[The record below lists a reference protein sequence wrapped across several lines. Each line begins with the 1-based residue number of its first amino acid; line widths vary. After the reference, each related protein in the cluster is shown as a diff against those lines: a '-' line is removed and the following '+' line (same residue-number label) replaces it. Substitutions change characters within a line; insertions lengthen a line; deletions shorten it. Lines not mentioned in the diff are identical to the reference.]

1 MAGQKRN
8 IFKLFI
14 QALKG
19 ENVDTTTGN
28 LDKVIF
34 MLAIPMIFEMFME
47 SLFAVV
53 DIFFVSKVSTQAVAV
68 VGLTESTLTIIYSL
82 GFGLSM
88 GATALVARRVGEKN
102 ITEAKVTAVQAIY
115 GGIGISLIISII
127 GLFYSRNILEM
138 MGASPAL
145 VDYGVS
151 YTRLMISGNITI
163 MLLFLINGIF
173 RGAGDAGIAM
183 RSLIIANGI
192 NIILDPMF
200 IFGIGP
206 FPELGLLGA
215 AVATNIGRTI
225 GVSYQIYHLLNGKS
239 LIHLKGK
246 IFGLKADIIAKLVKV
261 SAGATGQFII
271 ASSSWIFLMSIMSN
285 FGEQVLAS
293 YTISIRILIFSILP
307 AWGISNAAATLT
319 GQNLG
324 AGLPERAE
332 KAVWRTGYFNLIFMG
347 IVTVIFV
354 IFPANFLSI
363 FTKEEAVI
371 QEGVK
376 CLRIICM
383 GYIFYGYEMVLANAF
398 NGAGN
403 TKIPTLINFVG
414 FWLIQ
419 IPLAYF
425 LAISLELDSSG
436 IYMAIPISESLMAVA
451 FIILFRRGKWKLIK
465 I

>member
-1 MAGQKRN
+1 
-8 IFKLFI
+8 
-14 QALKG
+14 
-19 ENVDTTTGN
+19 
-28 LDKVIF
+28 
-34 MLAIPMIFEMFME
+34 
-47 SLFAVV
+47 
-53 DIFFVSKVSTQAVAV
+53 
-68 VGLTESTLTIIYSL
+68 
-82 GFGLSM
+82 
-88 GATALVARRVGEKN
+88 
-102 ITEAKVTAVQAIY
+102 
-115 GGIGISLIISII
+115 
-127 GLFYSRNILEM
+127 
-138 MGASPAL
+138 
-145 VDYGVS
+145 
-151 YTRLMISGNITI
+151 
-163 MLLFLINGIF
+163 
-173 RGAGDAGIAM
+173 
-183 RSLIIANGI
+183 
-192 NIILDPMF
+192 
-200 IFGIGP
+200 
-206 FPELGLLGA
+206 
-215 AVATNIGRTI
+215 
-225 GVSYQIYHLLNGKS
+225 
-239 LIHLKGK
+239 
-246 IFGLKADIIAKLVKV
+246 
-261 SAGATGQFII
+261 
-271 ASSSWIFLMSIMSN
+271 MSN
-285 FGEQVLAS
+285 FGELVLAS
-293 YTISIRILIFSILP
+293 FTISIRILIFSILP

-363 FTKEEAVI
+363 FTNEEAVI

-403 TKIPTLINFVG
+403 SKIPTMINFVG